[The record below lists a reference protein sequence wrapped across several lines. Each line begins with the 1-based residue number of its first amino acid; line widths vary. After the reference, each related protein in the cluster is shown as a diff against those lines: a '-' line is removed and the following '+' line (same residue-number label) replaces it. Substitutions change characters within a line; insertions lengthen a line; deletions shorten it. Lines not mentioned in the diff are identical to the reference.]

1 MFQYVHFAL
10 HIGQEFRRSEAAS
23 IAVSSAL
30 VLPIL
35 LGAAGLALEYG
46 SALVTRAETQ
56 RVADLAVHAGIV
68 AYGKASDP
76 SAMLQAA
83 RHVAGLNGVAAEG
96 VQVTLDPDSSNGVI
110 VRVEIT
116 TPRPLILSRVITGT
130 QSQDVT
136 VRAAAR
142 LEQAAGEPACVM
154 ALDPNGTG
162 ITLSGGTSITATE
175 CSVSSNATVSVSGG
189 ARIVTE
195 TVNYDSSTPP
205 AITGGASIVAPGGG
219 PAKLVRTS
227 SADPFADHPAVS
239 LAKTRLEAVAT
250 MSAPQMPPVAVGPD
264 IEFGWNTAQTQNQA
278 SAVGCTASRA
288 GSVWSFDCPKGTSVQ
303 LGNLTIGGGLD
314 LDFGLNGDADSSYSF
329 SGSIRHTGSQ
339 MRFGP
344 GTYTIAGGISTGG
357 GTSLHF
363 GAGTFR
369 IGRASVGCNR
379 GAVRYSICNNATIS
393 FDGPSV
399 FELEGGVF
407 NSGGGSLVL
416 GAGTGNSYRIG
427 PATSG
432 EAFSLGGG
440 STTILADASGAAGR
454 FEVVGHTV
462 TGGNSCFVIG
472 AATHHDIAGHLQIAG
487 GIVFGRGLY
496 AIDGY
501 LHLGA
506 SGGGSS
512 NCLGESISLRAS
524 EATFLLS
531 GKGVSGNNANCNGQ
545 AAFCAAGGYSSMRLV
560 APTSGPFA
568 NMAVLGPLAPDVT
581 AGASFAGGARGSQI
595 SGAFY
600 FPNGPISLSGGASAG
615 GSSSGCLQLIGAR
628 VTLSGGTTAAS
639 DCVMAGGGGA
649 SVAQI
654 RMIE

>member
-1 MFQYVHFAL
+1 MFQYFHFAL
-10 HIGQEFRRSEAAS
+10 HIGRDFRRNEGAS
-23 IAVSSAL
+23 VAVSSAL
-30 VLPIL
+30 ALPIL
-35 LGAAGLALEYG
+35 LGVAGLALEYG
-46 SALVTRAETQ
+46 SALVARAETQ

-68 AYGKASDP
+68 AYGKANDP
-76 SAMLQAA
+76 AAMRQAA
-83 RHVAGLNGVAAEG
+83 RQVAGLNGVAVEG
-96 VQVTLDPDSSNGVI
+96 VEVTLDPVSSSDAI
-110 VRVEIT
+110 VRVQIT
-116 TPRPLILSRVITGT
+116 TSRPLILSRVITGT

-142 LEQAAGEPACVM
+142 LERSAGEPACVM
-154 ALDPNGTG
+154 ALDPGGTG
-162 ITLSGGTSITATE
+162 ITLSGGTSITATD

-189 ARIVTE
+189 ARIVTQ
-195 TVNYDSSTPP
+195 TVNYDSNTPP
-205 AITGGASIVAPGGG
+205 TISGGASIVAPDGG
-219 PAKLVRTS
+219 PAKLVRTRS
-227 SADPFADHPAVS
+227 SDPFADHPAIS
-239 LAKTRLEAVAT
+239 LARNRLEAVAA
-250 MSAPQMPPVAVGPD
+250 MSAPRMPPVPIGPN
-264 IEFGWNTAQTQNQA
+264 IEFGWNNAQTQDQA
-278 SAVGCTASRA
+278 AAVGCTASRA
-288 GSVWSFDCPKGTSVQ
+288 GSVWSFECPRGASVR
-303 LGNLTIGGGLD
+303 LGNLTIGGGLA
-314 LDFGLNGDADSSYSF
+314 LEFGLNGDADSSYSF

-344 GTYTIAGGISTGG
+344 GTYDIAGGISTGG
-357 GTSLHF
+357 GTSMHF
-363 GAGTFR
+363 GPGTFR
-369 IGRASVGCNR
+369 IGRASVGCNW
-379 GAVRYSICNNATIS
+379 GAVRYSICNTSAMS

-427 PATSG
+427 PATNG

-440 STTILADASGAAGR
+440 SSTVLADASGETGK

-472 AATHHDIAGHLQIAG
+472 ASANHDIAGHFQVAG

-512 NCLGESISLRAS
+512 SCLGESISLRALD
-524 EATFLLS
+524 ATFLLS
-531 GKGVSGNNANCNGQ
+531 GKRVPGTNTNCHGA
-545 AAFCAAGGYSSMRLV
+545 AAFCAAGGYSSMRLT
-560 APTSGPFA
+560 APMSGPFA
-568 NMAVLGPLAPDVT
+568 NMAVLGPLTSDIS
-581 AGASFAGGARGSQI
+581 AGASFAGGASGSQI

-600 FPNGPISLSGGASAG
+600 FPNGPITLSGGASAG

-639 DCVMAGGGGA
+639 DCIMAGGGG
-649 SVAQI
+649 SGVAQI